1 MQYVSELIGSPVRD
15 PDGRVVAKVTDLLVP
30 ADADYP
36 TVEALALQPPKGER
50 RTIPWSAVRVLD
62 DGALGL
68 LTGLAEAPTFD
79 PPPHELSLARQV
91 LDHQIIDVNGVRVV
105 RVNDLQLTP
114 SDGSYRLVGVDISTA
129 GLLRR
134 LGAGRVLGAL
144 GVHLTPKAI
153 AWEAI
158 EPVEAGNAGAGVKLK
173 VSHEDL
179 AKLHP
184 SDIAQIIS
192 QLDQHHVREVLETLD
207 DEAAADAIGEVSPDL
222 QLQLIRNM
230 EPERAADILEEMEP
244 DDAADILGDM
254 EPERAQDLL
263 SRMEAEE
270 ADEVRELLTYD
281 DETAGGLMTN
291 EMVTVPPSVTAEE
304 AIRLVRQQAAEMD
317 NVYYVYVVDEAERL
331 LGELSLRELIV
342 AHPNTPIG
350 RVMHRELIRGRLDD
364 SQDEVA
370 RLIAKYNLLALP
382 IVDDEGVLRGMVTV
396 DDAMDVILP
405 DDWKARLPRV
415 YARP

>member
-1 MQYVSELIGSPVRD
+1 MQYLSELIGAPVRD
-15 PDGRVVAKVTDLLVP
+15 PAGRIVARVTDLLVP

-36 TVEALALQPPKGER
+36 AIDALALKASKGNR
-50 RTIPWSAVRVLD
+50 MTVPWSAVRLLD
-62 DGALGL
+62 DGGL
-68 LTGLAEAPTFD
+68 SLLSGLADSPTFD

-105 RVNDLQLTP
+105 RVNDLQLAP
-114 SDGSYRLVGVDISTA
+114 ADGSYRLVGVDISTA

-158 EPVEAGNAGAGVKLK
+158 EPVESGAAGVKLK

-192 QLDQHHVREVLETLD
+192 QLDQHHVHEVLDTLD
-207 DEAAADAIGEVSPDL
+207 DAAAADTLGEVSPDL
-222 QLQLIRNM
+222 QLALIRGM

-244 DDAADILGDM
+244 DDAADILGDL
-254 EPERAQDLL
+254 EPERARDLL
-263 SRMEAEE
+263 SRMETEE
-270 ADEVRELLTYD
+270 ADDVRELLTYD
-281 DETAGGLMTN
+281 DESAGGLMTN
-291 EMVTVPPSVTAEE
+291 DVVTVPPTVTAEQ
-304 AIRLVRQQAAEMD
+304 AIGLVRQQAANMD
-317 NVYYVYVVDEAERL
+317 NVYYVYVVDEGERL
-331 LGELSLRELIV
+331 LGVLSLRELIV
-342 AHPNTPIG
+342 ADPSTPIG

-364 SQDEVA
+364 SHDEVA
-370 RLIAKYNLLALP
+370 RMIAKYNLLALP
-382 IVDDEGVLRGMVTV
+382 IVDDLGRLRGIVTV

-405 DDWKARLPRV
+405 DDWKRRLPRV
-415 YARP
+415 YSHA

>member
-1 MQYVSELIGSPVRD
+1 MQYLSELIGAPVRD
-15 PDGRVVAKVTDLLVP
+15 PAGRIVARVTDLLVP

-36 TVEALALQPPKGER
+36 AIDALALKASKGNR
-50 RTIPWSAVRVLD
+50 ITVPWSAVRLLD
-62 DGALGL
+62 DGGL
-68 LTGLAEAPTFD
+68 SLLSGLADSPTFD

-105 RVNDLQLTP
+105 RVNDLQLAP
-114 SDGSYRLVGVDISTA
+114 ADGSYRLVGVDISTA

-158 EPVEAGNAGAGVKLK
+158 EPVESGAAGVKLK

-192 QLDQHHVREVLETLD
+192 QLDQHHVHEVLDTLD
-207 DEAAADAIGEVSPDL
+207 DEAAADTLGEVSPDL
-222 QLQLIRNM
+222 QLALIRGM

-244 DDAADILGDM
+244 DDAADILGDL
-254 EPERAQDLL
+254 EPERARDLL
-263 SRMEAEE
+263 SRMETEE
-270 ADEVRELLTYD
+270 ADDVRELLTYD
-281 DETAGGLMTN
+281 DESAGGLMTN
-291 EMVTVPPSVTAEE
+291 DVVTVPPTVTAEQ
-304 AIRLVRQQAAEMD
+304 AIGLVRQQAANMD
-317 NVYYVYVVDEAERL
+317 NVYYVYVVDEGERL
-331 LGELSLRELIV
+331 LGVLSLRELIV
-342 AHPNTPIG
+342 ADPSTPIG

-364 SQDEVA
+364 SHDEVA
-370 RLIAKYNLLALP
+370 RMIAKYNLLALP
-382 IVDDEGVLRGMVTV
+382 IVDDLGRLRGIVTV

-405 DDWKARLPRV
+405 DDWKRRLPRV
-415 YARP
+415 YSHA

>member
-1 MQYVSELIGSPVRD
+1 MQYLSELIGAPVRD
-15 PDGRVVAKVTDLLVP
+15 PAGRIVARVTDLLVP

-36 TVEALALQPPKGER
+36 AIDALALKASKGNR
-50 RTIPWSAVRVLD
+50 MTVPWSAVRLLD
-62 DGALGL
+62 DGGL
-68 LTGLAEAPTFD
+68 SLLSGLADSPTFD

-105 RVNDLQLTP
+105 RVNDLQLAP
-114 SDGSYRLVGVDISTA
+114 ADGSYRLVGVDISTA

-158 EPVEAGNAGAGVKLK
+158 EPVESGAAGVKLK

-192 QLDQHHVREVLETLD
+192 QLDQHHVHEVLDTLD
-207 DEAAADAIGEVSPDL
+207 DEAAADTLGEVSPDL
-222 QLQLIRNM
+222 QLALIRGM

-244 DDAADILGDM
+244 DDAADILGDL
-254 EPERAQDLL
+254 EPERARDLL
-263 SRMEAEE
+263 SRMETEE
-270 ADEVRELLTYD
+270 ADDVRELLTYD
-281 DETAGGLMTN
+281 DESAGGLMTN
-291 EMVTVPPSVTAEE
+291 DVVTVPPTVTAEQ
-304 AIRLVRQQAAEMD
+304 AIGLVRQQAANMD
-317 NVYYVYVVDEAERL
+317 NVYYVYVVDEGERL
-331 LGELSLRELIV
+331 LGVLSLRELIV
-342 AHPNTPIG
+342 ADPSTPIG

-364 SQDEVA
+364 SHDEVA
-370 RLIAKYNLLALP
+370 RMIAKYNLLALP
-382 IVDDEGVLRGMVTV
+382 IVDDLGRLRGIVTV

-405 DDWKARLPRV
+405 DDWKRRLPRV
-415 YARP
+415 YSHA

>member
-1 MQYVSELIGSPVRD
+1 MQYVSELIGAPVRD
-15 PDGRVVAKVTDLLVP
+15 PDGHIVARVADLLVP

-36 TVEALALQPPKGER
+36 AVEALSLRPRKGDQ
-50 RTIPWSAVRVLD
+50 RTVPWSAVRIS
-62 DGALGL
+62 DGRVSLSSD
-68 LTGLAEAPTFD
+68 LADTPIFD

-91 LDHQIIDVNGVRVV
+91 MDHQIIDVNGVRVV
-105 RVNDLQLTP
+105 RVNDLQLAP
-114 SDGSYRLVGVDISTA
+114 SPTDGSYRLVGVDISTA

-144 GVHLTPKAI
+144 GVRLTPKAI

-158 EPVEAGNAGAGVKLK
+158 EPVESGTTGVKLK

-192 QLDQHHVREVLETLD
+192 QLDQHHVQEVLDTLD
-207 DEAAADAIGEVSPDL
+207 DEAAAEALGEVNPDL
-222 QLQLIRNM
+222 QRVLIRGM

-244 DDAADILGDM
+244 DDAADILGDL
-254 EPERAQDLL
+254 EPERALDLL
-263 SRMEAEE
+263 NRMEADE
-270 ADEVRELLTYD
+270 AEDVRELLTYD
-281 DETAGGLMTN
+281 EDSAGGLMTN
-291 EMVTVPPSVTAEE
+291 EVVTVPPTVTAEE
-304 AIRLVRQQAAEMD
+304 AIRLVRQQAADMD
-317 NVYYVYVVDEAERL
+317 NVYYVYVVDESERL
-331 LGELSLRELIV
+331 LGEMSLRELIV

-350 RVMHRELIRGRLDD
+350 RVMHRELVRGRLDD

-370 RLIAKYNLLALP
+370 RMIAKYNLLSLP
-382 IVDDEGVLRGMVTV
+382 IVDDVGRLRGIVTV

-415 YARP
+415 YARA

>member
-1 MQYVSELIGSPVRD
+1 MQYISELIGAPVRD
-15 PDGRVVAKVTDLLVP
+15 PDGRVVAKVSDLLVA

-36 TVEALALQPPKGER
+36 SFDALALKSRKGDT
-50 RTIPWSAVRVLD
+50 RTVPWSAIRVRD
-62 DGALGL
+62 DGELAL
-68 LTGLAEAPTFD
+68 LTGLSDAPVFD

-105 RVNDLQLTP
+105 RVNDLQIARAN
-114 SDGSYRLVGVDISTA
+114 GNYRLVGVDISTA

-134 LGAGRVLGAL
+134 LGAGRMLGAL
-144 GVHLTPKAI
+144 GVRLTPKAI

-158 EPVEAGNAGAGVKLK
+158 EPVESGTADVKLK
-173 VSHEDL
+173 ISHEDL

-192 QLDQHHVREVLETLD
+192 QLDQRHVHEVLATLD
-207 DEAAADAIGEVSPDL
+207 DEAAADAIQEVSPDL
-222 QLQLIRNM
+222 QLALIRGM
-230 EPERAADILEEMEP
+230 EPERAADILEEMGP
-244 DDAADILGDM
+244 DDAADILGDL

-263 SRMEAEE
+263 SRMDSDE
-270 ADEVRELLTYD
+270 ADDVRELLTYD
-281 DETAGGLMTN
+281 DESAGGLMTN

-304 AIRLVRQQAAEMD
+304 AIRLVRRQAAEMD
-317 NVYYVYVVDEAERL
+317 NVYYVYVVDDNAVL

-342 AHPNTPIG
+342 AHPNAPIG
-350 RVMHRELIRGRLDD
+350 RVMHRELIRGRLGD
-364 SQDEVA
+364 SQEEVA
-370 RLIAKYNLLALP
+370 RIIAKYNLLSLP
-382 IVDDEGVLRGMVTV
+382 IVDDIGRLMGIVTV

-415 YARP
+415 YARS